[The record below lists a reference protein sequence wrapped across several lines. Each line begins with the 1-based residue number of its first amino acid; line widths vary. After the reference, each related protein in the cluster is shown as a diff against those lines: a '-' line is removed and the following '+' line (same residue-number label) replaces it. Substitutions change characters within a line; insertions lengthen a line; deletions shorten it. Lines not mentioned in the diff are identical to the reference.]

1 MEKVA
6 ILFKRRKI
14 VRSKVKR
21 FKEGLKEKPKG
32 LIIKGLLG
40 NSLLEDN
47 LSSRV
52 HMNNPY
58 G

>member
-6 ILFKRRKI
+6 ILFKPRKT
-14 VRSKVKR
+14 VRSKFKR
-21 FKEGLKEKPKG
+21 FKKGLKEKPKG

-40 NSLLEDN
+40 SRLLEDN

-52 HMNNPY
+52 HRNNPY

>member
-6 ILFKRRKI
+6 ILFKQQKT

-32 LIIKGLLG
+32 LFIKGLLG

-47 LSSRV
+47 LSSLV
-52 HMNNPY
+52 HRNNPY
-58 G
+58 E